1 MSPWDPDKKNV
12 QLHGQLLTFF
22 VLNVGGFSA
31 ACFSAK
37 VWGADLRE
45 GASVWLPLFFFAG
58 GFRAQKLPARFL
70 RGTRAEPG

>member
-45 GASVWLPLFFFAG
+45 GALAWLPLFFFSG
-58 GFRAQKLPARFL
+58 GFRAQKASGAVFE
-70 RGTRAEPG
+70 GDTG